1 MFSSFIAT
9 QQLLYY
15 PLLHPPSIAHMNFLI
30 FSHKF
35 STLSYSFLIIYPFVL
50 FYQNINIHTNSC
62 NCSLLPSL
70 KALWIG
76 FLFLLMSPSD
86 LRLSNISF
94 KSSSIPFW
102 FSGLPRPQTWSVEKV
117 TNLPSVSFFII
128 QPQIAI
134 LVISFLKYFANFTL
148 LKNLQ

>member
-15 PLLHPPSIAHMNFLI
+15 PLLNPPSIAHMNFLT
-30 FSHKF
+30 FSHTF

-102 FSGLPRPQTWSVEKV
+102 FSGIPRPQTWSVEKV

-128 QPQIAI
+128 HPQIAI
-134 LVISFLKYFANFTL
+134 LVISFLKYFENFTL